1 MHRGVAP
8 PSGKVAREAKMEEK
22 KRRGTPPKPQ
32 KARAKEPDEE
42 TRARAKGSKEH
53 VSIAASP
60 GTEHGSAGRGPS
72 GRTRLRRRTEM
83 IGSKLEPWRPVRFG
97 TSERSSAER
106 GRRHRARRDV
116 QVGGVDKEKVTQVT
130 LDSDAGAR
138 CWPIGL
144 LEKVPM
150 KPKLKGGES
159 PGGEWRGLA
168 LPRRMARTCITT
180 GVQAGRGGGPL
191 AEWNST

>member
-1 MHRGVAP
+1 
-8 PSGKVAREAKMEEK
+8 
-22 KRRGTPPKPQ
+22 
-32 KARAKEPDEE
+32 
-42 TRARAKGSKEH
+42 
-53 VSIAASP
+53 
-60 GTEHGSAGRGPS
+60 
-72 GRTRLRRRTEM
+72 M
-83 IGSKLEPWRPVRFG
+83 IGSRLEPWRPVRFG

-106 GRRHRARRDV
+106 RRRRARRDV

-130 LDSDAGAR
+130 LDSAAGAH

-150 KPKLKGGES
+150 KPKLKGGEI